1 MGKEEPHIGQLFLD
15 KNTTFETQSARFM
28 AMLMHAIKML
38 DDTEHF
44 TESLDA
50 LSEKHVSYG
59 VQIPML
65 DAFGKCL
72 ITEVKAMNMQY
83 YDEQRGNASDA
94 SDDSKEET
102 LDLFQVQ
109 QWTKKQD
116 DSWKWFWS
124 VVVGVMSAGM
134 TKVRQNQEAS
144 RSQQSMARV
153 EMNDQGQQDSQK
165 NEPRTIPSKEEL
177 MKMDFSAA

>member
-1 MGKEEPHIGQLFLD
+1 
-15 KNTTFETQSARFM
+15 
-28 AMLMHAIKML
+28 MLMHAIKML

-50 LSEKHVSYG
+50 LSEKHVGYG

-72 ITEVKAMNMQY
+72 ITEVKAMNVQY
-83 YDEQRGNASDA
+83 YDEQRGNV
-94 SDDSKEET
+94 DDVKEET

-134 TKVRQNQEAS
+134 TKVRENQAAS
-144 RSQQSMARV
+144 RTQQSV
-153 EMNDQGQQDSQK
+153 ERI
-165 NEPRTIPSKEEL
+165 E
-177 MKMDFSAA
+177 